1 MAYQTAVS
9 LPLPLMPSIYLAAA
23 AAMNVWLAC
32 VHKSHMEVGD
42 ARGAAASGV
51 DPRCRLSSRMGTL
64 RADGRT
70 DSAAVAAVVSAG
82 HAFMSVDNTRHI
94 FHLKPRRGER
104 REETAAIV
112 TK

>member
-1 MAYQTAVS
+1 MAYQTAVAPS
-9 LPLPLMPSIYLAAA
+9 LPLMPSFYLAAT
-23 AAMNVWLAC
+23 AMNVWLAC

-104 REETAAIV
+104 EKTAAIV